1 MDRNLRKQQ
10 GCMLWYHELLLLKAF
25 DEHHEA
31 SGDMEAFWD
40 TDICQL
46 CRSSSEACEY
56 DVVCAR
62 GESVI
67 SYSHWAEILGW
78 SLGRTR
84 HYFMRLVAEGNIEQV
99 KGDCASHIRIPG
111 YDVWTG
117 KSQTGKRVILPWK
130 KASAS
135 SGMNIMKPPVWLGRI
150 GKVLSGSGRNY
161 RRTNG
166 NRLWN
171 ILTSTSFICA
181 IRSFAGRRRSIW
193 QISCLI
199 QMILMFR

>member
-1 MDRNLRKQQ
+1 MDRNLGTTGYVMIPRA
-10 GCMLWYHELLLLKAF
+10 LLLKAF

-31 SGDMEAFWD
+31 SGDMEAFLRIL
-40 TDICQL
+40 TYVNYA
-46 CRSSSEACEY
+46 EAVVRRVNTN
-56 DVVCAR
+56 VVCAR

-117 KSQTGKRVILPWK
+117 KSQTGKKGDSAVEESFGQFWNEYHETTRMARQNRESALREWK
-130 KASAS
+130 KLSQNERKQALEH
-135 SGMNIMKPPVWLGRI
+135 IDEYLFPF
-150 GKVLSGSGRNY
+150 VLR
-161 RRTNG
+161 
-166 NRLWN
+166 
-171 ILTSTSFICA
+171 
-181 IRSFAGRRRSIW
+181 
-193 QISCLI
+193 
-199 QMILMFR
+199 